1 MKIIKIKN
9 NIFNPVYNDCEVEK
23 YKACLTTALY
33 KCLSALKDKYYYK
46 TKILYEHRFTKLENQ
61 IKTNKSTVHD
71 YSYSMTNSISF
82 YNIILKEYFAYFC
95 MIDSLS
101 HCTQLSYGNFIGTRR
116 KIEALLKELY
126 SNCIEDIKYKVYDN
140 GDIIIEA
147 VINEEVISLDYDC
160 DFIKKYNVIL
170 YSLFC
175 SRMRLE
181 SNDPVL
187 IEDSI
192 QIIVFLLKEI
202 NSEKR
207 AKKDIQMIKNI
218 KNILLTIGDSV
229 IKYVKTTIGD
239 QEILRIYP
247 ILKLGLTEEEIGIII
262 DNGNKAL
269 SELIKYILLKGEF
282 KYIDSL

>member
-1 MKIIKIKN
+1 
-9 NIFNPVYNDCEVEK
+9 
-23 YKACLTTALY
+23 
-33 KCLSALKDKYYYK
+33 
-46 TKILYEHRFTKLENQ
+46 
-61 IKTNKSTVHD
+61 
-71 YSYSMTNSISF
+71 
-82 YNIILKEYFAYFC
+82 

-126 SNCIEDIKYKVYDN
+126 SNCIEDIKYNVYDN

-181 SNDPVL
+181 NEDPVL
-187 IEDSI
+187 FEESI

-202 NSEKR
+202 NAEKR

-218 KNILLTIGDSV
+218 KNVLLTIGESV

-239 QEILRIYP
+239 HEILRIYP
-247 ILKLGLTEEEIGIII
+247 ILKLGLTDEEIGIII

-269 SELIKYILLKGEF
+269 SELIKYILRKGEF